1 MMSFMPTLM
10 QTLRMARLLTILLVP
25 VLAACG
31 QRQSQPQ
38 ASPPPPQVT
47 IAKPVSKMVADQD
60 EYVGPGRSRHVHVVE
75 SDRLRRTSAFGGRAE
90 MSWAEPYVAETSTA
104 AFFRVAWGRSA
115 SNCVHPPS
123 AATQTHSLC
132 GKFALERGAAGRG
145 AKLAFN
151 ELGAISF
158 TMRGRGDRTAT

>member
-60 EYVGPGRSRHVHVVE
+60 EYVGPGRSRHVNVWNPTCSE
-75 SDRLRRTSAFGGRAE
+75 ERPLSGRAE
-90 MSWAEPYVAETSTA
+90 MSWAEHYVAETSTA

>member
-1 MMSFMPTLM
+1 MS
-10 QTLRMARLLTILLVP
+10 
-25 VLAACG
+25 
-31 QRQSQPQ
+31 
-38 ASPPPPQVT
+38 
-47 IAKPVSKMVADQD
+47 KPADLKGD
-60 EYVGPGRSRHVHVVE
+60 RRRRSADHAHPRRRGDRVRDPLHVRPGRSRHAHVVE

-158 TMRGRGDRTAT
+158 TMRGRADRNA